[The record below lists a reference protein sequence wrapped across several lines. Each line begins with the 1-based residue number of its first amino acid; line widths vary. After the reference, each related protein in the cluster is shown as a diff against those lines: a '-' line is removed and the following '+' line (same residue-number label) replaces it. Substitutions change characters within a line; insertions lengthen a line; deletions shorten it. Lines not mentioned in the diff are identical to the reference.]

1 MDCYG
6 YVIAFYV
13 DFGSDKKGPKA
24 KKIEDKK
31 KIIDFD
37 VWIHITVKQLR
48 KKYDDQHADL
58 LIQVNDHT
66 YININNNNIKDTRYS
81 RVMAYTGGYTKNY
94 KAVPI
99 KKLRMTTQEIGKF
112 NSHSSLK
119 CLIFGHICEN
129 G

>member
-48 KKYDDQHADL
+48 KQYDDQYADL
-58 LIQVNDHT
+58 SIQVNEHT
-66 YININNNNIKDTRYS
+66 YSSEKNNNIKDTRYEN
-81 RVMAYTGGYTKNY
+81 VTAYTGGIDTKVYN
-94 KAVPI
+94 VISI
-99 KKLRMTTQEIGKF
+99 KKLRMTTQEMGKF
-112 NSHSSLK
+112 S
-119 CLIFGHICEN
+119 
-129 G
+129 